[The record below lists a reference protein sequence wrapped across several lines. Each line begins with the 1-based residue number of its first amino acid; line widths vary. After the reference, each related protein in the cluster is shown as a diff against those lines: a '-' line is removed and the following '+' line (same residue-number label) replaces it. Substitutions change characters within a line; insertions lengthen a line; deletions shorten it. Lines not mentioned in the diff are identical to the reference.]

1 MNKTLRY
8 LILAIAAIGCTFPSA
23 ASEIADTLQ
32 KRPAIVRKKI
42 LPAISEEAQELVRV
56 GSDTV
61 SIVIP
66 QRNYGRFDRG
76 LFNYLYIPKGEWA
89 LGFTASYGEINTEDM
104 QFFSIIDDVNFNG
117 KIYSLK
123 PTVSYFFDH
132 NQAIGVRLNY
142 TKGSANIN
150 SLVMDIDDDLNLNIH
165 NVGYSSQ
172 SYTMGIFY
180 RYYVGM
186 DKKRRFSVFNEV
198 SLDFGSGSSR
208 FKRYYNNELFDTRT
222 TSTMANLNFS
232 PGVCVFIQQQV
243 AFNVSFGV
251 FGLKLAKEKQTTNG
265 INDGSRFSSGANF
278 KFNIFNISFGMMVVI

>member
-8 LILAIAAIGCTFPSA
+8 IILAIATVGCMLPSA
-23 ASEIADTLQ
+23 ASEIADSLQ
-32 KRPAIVRKKI
+32 RAPIVRKKI
-42 LPAISEEAQELVRV
+42 LPANPAEAQELVRV

-76 LFNYLYIPKGEWA
+76 LFNFLYIPKGEWA

-104 QFFSIIDDVNFNG
+104 QIFSIIDDVNFNG

-150 SLVMDIDDDLNLNIH
+150 SLVMDIDDDLNLDIH

-172 SYTMGIFY
+172 SYTMGLFY
-180 RYYVGM
+180 RYYVGL
-186 DKKRRFSVFNEV
+186 DKKGRFSVFNEV

-208 FKRYYNNELFDTRT
+208 FKRYYSDELFDTRT

-232 PGVCVFIQQQV
+232 PGVCVFLQQQV

-251 FGLKLAKEKQTTNG
+251 FGLKLAKEKQKTNG
-265 INDGSRFSSGANF
+265 VDDGSRFSSGANF

>member
-1 MNKTLRY
+1 MALAVACFCP
-8 LILAIAAIGCTFPSA
+8 AIAFEA
-23 ASEIADTLQ
+23 ADSTY
-32 KRPAIVRKKI
+32 KRPAVVRKKN
-42 LPAISEEAQELVRV
+42 LREPAPELSELVRV
-56 GSDTV
+56 GKDTV

-66 QRNYGRFDRG
+66 QKNYGRFDRG

-89 LGFTASYGEINTEDM
+89 FGFTASYGEINTEDM
-104 QFFSIIDDVNFNG
+104 QIFSIIDDVNFDG

-132 NQAIGVRLNY
+132 NQSIGVRLDY

-172 SYTMGIFY
+172 SYKMGIFY
-180 RYYVGM
+180 RNYVGL

-208 FKRYYNNELFDTRT
+208 FKRYYNDVLYDTRT

-232 PGVCVFIQQQV
+232 PGVCVFLQDQV

-265 INDGSRFSSGANF
+265 SDDGSRFSSGANF
-278 KFNIFNISFGMMVVI
+278 KFNIFNINFGLMVVI

>member
-1 MNKTLRY
+1 MA
-8 LILAIAAIGCTFPSA
+8 LAIAISIPAV
-23 ASEIADTLQ
+23 ASEASDTLHAQ
-32 KRPAIVRKKI
+32 RSPVVRKKN
-42 LPAISEEAQELVRV
+42 LTGQPPEVNELVRV
-56 GSDTV
+56 GNDTV

-66 QRNYGRFDRG
+66 QKNYGRFDRG

-89 LGFTASYGEINTEDM
+89 FGFTASYGEINTEDM
-104 QFFSIIDDVNFNG
+104 QLFSIIDDVNFNG

-132 NQAIGVRLNY
+132 NQAIGMRLDY
-142 TKGSANIN
+142 TKGSAEIK

-172 SYTMGIFY
+172 SYKMGVFY
-180 RYYVGM
+180 RYYVGL

-208 FKRYYNNELFDTRT
+208 FKRYYDDELYDTRT

-232 PGVCVFIQQQV
+232 PGVCVFMQDHV

-251 FGLKLAKEKQTTNG
+251 FGLKLAKERQTTNG
-265 INDGSRFSSGANF
+265 VDDGSRFSSGANF
-278 KFNIFNISFGMMVVI
+278 KFNIFNINFGLMVVI